1 MSALT
6 KALRKAAKKAGTA
19 ARKKNQPARK
29 SGERV
34 VTREQAK
41 ENVERR
47 KNQEAAKVVEKKGSI
62 AKKATVSATDIK
74 QAKTAADLDRMQ
86 RRIDNMDDGLI
97 KKSMQKML
105 DAQRKSFEK
114 MQAEEVDRA
123 GRKSAQAAR
132 DRKMKDK
139 VTLPEMPFSKG
150 GMATGKPRKGH
161 TDMRKKGMFK

>member
-6 KALRKAAKKAGTA
+6 RALRAAKKAGAA
-19 ARKKNQPARK
+19 ARKKNEAATK

-34 VTREQAK
+34 ITREQAK

-47 KNQEAAKVVEKKGSI
+47 KNQEAAKTVQKKGSI

-74 QAKTAADLDRMQ
+74 QANTARQFDTLQ
-86 RRIDNMDDGLI
+86 RRIDSMDDGLI

-105 DAQRKSFEK
+105 DAQRSDFEK

-123 GRKSAQAAR
+123 GRRSAQAAR

-139 VTLPEMPFSKG
+139 VTLPEMPFNKG
-150 GMATGKPRKGH
+150 GMVTGKPRKGH